1 MLYFN
6 LLLIILIGAAIL
18 IFGLPGLLRPEKR
31 GELIAFSCFLLIGM
45 ALAVAMTLR
54 LPVPNPTSGIEFVF
68 SPVTRVLFPSR

>member
-1 MLYFN
+1 V
-6 LLLIILIGAAIL
+6 IGGAVSL
-18 IFGLPGLLRPEKR
+18 FEVPGLLQPEKR

-68 SPVTRVLFPSR
+68 NPVTKLIFPGR